1 MKNINYI
8 LITMSLLVMVSCKK
22 DKIEIPESNEPVFRV
37 YGTFDGDSLNLVA
50 GDDGAYMHTMT
61 KLENGVNIFTG
72 IISNET
78 MSFEVGVF
86 DGNLDV
92 QDGPVPSTNI
102 APIYSSVSLIPIAT
116 LSKNVFQNASMINYI
131 KWIVDDV
138 DRGTNDVP
146 IYEAGV
152 YEVCAE
158 VYFQD
163 GSQKTLCNEII
174 LGFNHNATFDVQTT
188 LMGNGIV
195 KAVIENMSNPMTS
208 VEWYLNDVLTPYTAI
223 FEQYVIDTPQKLTAK
238 VYFQNGAVKTKSML
252 INGYYS
258 QKNIE
263 DFTAFEVQSESF
275 TPSDFNIRVNI
286 IKNGE
291 SFRSDMADNV
301 SSSVQITE
309 IEYFGLNSAGKN
321 VYKVS
326 GVIDCKE
333 RKVGTTTDAN
343 LNVNFVFGIEIP

>member
-1 MKNINYI
+1 MT
-8 LITMSLLVMVSCKK
+8 LSLLFMVSCKK
-22 DKIEIPESNEPVFRV
+22 DKIEIPESNEPVFSV
-37 YGTFDGDSLNLVA
+37 TGTFDGEPLNLFA

-92 QDGPVPSTNI
+92 QNSVPSANI
-102 APIYSSVSLIPIAT
+102 APIYSSVSIVPLAT

-131 KWIVDDV
+131 NWFVDDI
-138 DRGTNDVP
+138 DRGSNDVP

-152 YEVCAE
+152 YDVCAE
-158 VYFQD
+158 VHFQD

-174 LGFNHNATFDVQTT
+174 IGFNHNAKFDLQTT

-195 KAVIENMSNPMTS
+195 KTTIENYSNPILS
-208 VEWYLNDVLTPYTAI
+208 VEWYLNDVLTQTTSI
-223 FEQYVIDTPQKLTAK
+223 FEQYMVDTLQKLTVK
-238 VYFQNGAVKTKSML
+238 VYFQNGTMKTKSIL
-252 INGYYS
+252 VNGYYL
-258 QKNIE
+258 QRNIE
-263 DFTAFEVQSESF
+263 DFTVFETQSEEF
-275 TPSDFNIRVNI
+275 TSRDFNIRVNI

-291 SFRSDMADNV
+291 EYRSDMANNV
-301 SSSVQITE
+301 QSLVQITD
-309 IEYFGLNSAGKN
+309 IEYFGLNGAGKN
-321 VYKVS
+321 VYKIA
-326 GVIDCKE
+326 GIIACKE
-333 RKVGTTTDAN
+333 QKIGTSIDSD